1 MFQGGMNMANTILNT
16 DEISAFKRGIADYL
30 EMGCKNEYEIQEWTS
45 YYYRQGYEF
54 GSTLY
59 KEE

>member
-1 MFQGGMNMANTILNT
+1 MALGSTNTILHT
-16 DEISAFKRGIADYL
+16 DEIAAFKRGIEDCL
-30 EMGCKNEYEIQEWTS
+30 KMGGCNEYEIQEWTS
-45 YYYRQGYEF
+45 YYYRKGYEF